1 MGADREGP
9 PAIAAALAAAAERLA
24 AEQRADGEI
33 PVSLRRAG
41 EAGEGAVDRTIF
53 ATALALPFLDAL
65 AASGAARAAPL
76 PAAARR
82 FLAGE
87 RGASGLLRFWPRD
100 HPRGRALPP
109 DLDDT
114 AAAARALAPRRPER
128 LARLLAAQRDPE
140 GRLYTWL
147 LPRSAAQLVRFP
159 ELAGALPLLA
169 ARHPFWRQSEARPG
183 DVDAGANAQALA
195 WLGDRPELAPAATW
209 LAELVRTGREEE
221 ADRWHRLWG
230 VRWLIALAAGRA
242 PSLGAAARALAA
254 RVGDEAGELARAGA
268 AADVALALA
277 TGAAVGA
284 PAPARAALAAR
295 LLAEQDAGGGWPR
308 AALWFGGPRRTVEWG
323 SAALSTA
330 LAAGALAAELARR
343 EESGRG

>member
-1 MGADREGP
+1 MDANREGP
-9 PAIAAALAAAAERLA
+9 PAIAAALAAAARRLA

-33 PVSLRRAG
+33 PVSVARAG
-41 EAGEGAVDRTIF
+41 EAGEGGADRTLF

-65 AASGAARAAPL
+65 AASGAAAAPL

-82 FLAGE
+82 FLARE
-87 RGASGLLRFWPRD
+87 RGAGALVRFWPRA

-114 AAAARALAPRRPER
+114 AAAARAVAPRNPAR

-147 LPRSAAQLVRFP
+147 LPRSAGLLLRFP

-169 ARHPFWRQSEARPG
+169 ARHPFWTRSEARPD

-195 WLGDRPELAPAATW
+195 WAGDRPELAPAAAW
-209 LAELVRTGREEE
+209 LDALVRASREGD
-221 ADRWHRLWG
+221 ADRWHRPWG

-242 PSLGAAARALAA
+242 PSLAAAARALAA
-254 RVGDEAGELARAGA
+254 RVGDEAGELARTATA
-268 AADVALALA
+268 VDVALALA
-277 TGAAVGA
+277 TGAALGA

-295 LLAEQDAGGGWPR
+295 LLAEQDAEGGWPR
-308 AALWFGGPRRTVEWG
+308 AALWYGGPRRTVDWG
-323 SAALSTA
+323 SAALTTA
-330 LAAGALAAELARR
+330 LAAGALAAELGRR
-343 EESGRG
+343 EGGS